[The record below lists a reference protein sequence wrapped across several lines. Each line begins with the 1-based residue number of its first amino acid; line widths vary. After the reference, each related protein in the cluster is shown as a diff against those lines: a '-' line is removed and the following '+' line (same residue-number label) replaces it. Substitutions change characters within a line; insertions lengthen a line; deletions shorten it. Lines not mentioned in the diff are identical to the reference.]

1 MKQHFPFLSFDWSA
15 PKLQRRKENIHS
27 SSNWL
32 TTHMVLIMMMMS
44 YVGELLHANDG
55 DINGEC
61 MYAK

>member
-1 MKQHFPFLSFDWSA
+1 MFGDKHDYVL
-15 PKLQRRKENIHS
+15 
-27 SSNWL
+27 
-32 TTHMVLIMMMMS
+32 VLIMMMMMN